1 MNRRA
6 GRALAVTAVVLLAGQ
21 QCAPAARAVAPPP
34 VDNSLLPSPAAPA
47 PPEPTEQRGACAV
60 PLQIGANHPR
70 AAQLD
75 GVDLQAI
82 WRVTRG
88 AGQRVAVID
97 TGVQPHRRLSG
108 VVAGGDYVS
117 SGDGRQD
124 CDGHGTIVA
133 GIIAA
138 APEPEDRS
146 GFSGVA
152 PEATIIA
159 IRQSS
164 NKFGPLSDPSTRGF
178 GDVTTLAMAV
188 RNAADMGAS
197 VINISSVACTEGTL
211 DDRILG
217 AALSYAVDVKD
228 AVVVTAA
235 GNVGGS
241 GQCLAQNTT
250 PQPTVIVSP
259 GWYDDYVLT
268 VASVTVDGAPSA
280 FSLNGPWVDVAAH
293 GEAVVSLD
301 PDGDGLVDAIP
312 GASGPMPISGT
323 SYATPVVSGLVALV
337 RARFPRMSA
346 RQVMAKIEATAHK
359 PVGGWNAQVGNG
371 VVDCLA
377 ALSDH
382 PAQPPVPRPRPEPAG
397 SDPQPEPA
405 PARGIAAAGVGL
417 CLAGLAAAASAR
429 LRRRR
434 RDDVT
439 AD

>member
-1 MNRRA
+1 MSTGA
-6 GRALAVTAVVLLAGQ
+6 GRALAAAAAILLAAQ
-21 QCAPAARAVAPPP
+21 QCAPPAFAVTPPP
-34 VDNSLLPSPAAPA
+34 IDNSLLPIPAAPA

-60 PLQIGANHPR
+60 PCRSRRILRARRNWTVLTCRRSGASP
-70 AAQLD
+70 A
-75 GVDLQAI
+75 
-82 WRVTRG
+82 G

-97 TGVQPHRRLSG
+97 TGVQPHRRLPG
-108 VVAGGDYVS
+108 VIAGGDYVS

-138 APEPEDRS
+138 APESEDRS

-152 PEATIIA
+152 PEASIIA

-164 NKFGPLSDPSTRGF
+164 NKFGPLADPSSRGF

-188 RNAADMGAS
+188 RTAADMGAS
-197 VINISSVACTEGTL
+197 VINISSVACADGTL

-268 VASVTVDGAPSA
+268 VASVAADGAPSS
-280 FSLNGPWVDVAAH
+280 FSLTGPWVDVAAH

-312 GASGPMPISGT
+312 GASGPTPISGT

-346 RQVMAKIEATAHK
+346 RQVMAKIEATAHQ
-359 PVGGWNAQVGNG
+359 PARGWNAQVGNG

-382 PAQPPVPRPRPEPAG
+382 PAQPPVPRPRPAPARSG
-397 SDPQPEPA
+397 PQPEPA

>member
-1 MNRRA
+1 MSSRA
-6 GRALAVTAVVLLAGQ
+6 TRVLAVVATVLLAAT
-21 QCAPAARAVAPPP
+21 QCAPPAFAVAPPP
-34 VDNSLLPSPAAPA
+34 IDNSLLPSPAPPA
-47 PPEPTEQRGACAV
+47 PPEPTEQRAPCAV
-60 PLQIGANHPR
+60 PVHAEAKHPR
-70 AAQLD
+70 PAQLD

-82 WRVTRG
+82 WRLTRG

-97 TGVQPHRRLSG
+97 TGVQPHRRLPG
-108 VVAGGDYVS
+108 VIAGGDYVS
-117 SGDGRQD
+117 GGDGRQD

-138 APEPEDRS
+138 APDPEDRT

-152 PEATIIA
+152 PEASIIA

-164 NKFGPLSDPSTRGF
+164 NEFGPLSDPSSRGF

-188 RNAADMGAS
+188 RTAADMGAS
-197 VINISSVACTEGTL
+197 VINISSVACVEGTL

-217 AALSYAVDVKD
+217 AALSYAVGVKD

-241 GQCLAQNTT
+241 GQCPAQNTT
-250 PQPTVIVSP
+250 PQTSVIVSP

-268 VASVTVDGAPSA
+268 VASVAADGAPSA
-280 FSLNGPWVDVAAH
+280 FSLTGPWVDVAAR

-301 PDGDGLVDAIP
+301 PDGDGTVDAIP
-312 GASGPMPISGT
+312 GASGPMPITGT

-346 RQVMAKIEATAHK
+346 RQVMARIEATAHE
-359 PVGGWNAQVGNG
+359 PAGGWNVQVGNG

-382 PAQPPVPRPRPEPAG
+382 PAPPPLPKPGPAAVS
-397 SDPQPEPA
+397 SDPQTRPA

-417 CLAGLAAAASAR
+417 CLAGLAAAGSAR

>member
-1 MNRRA
+1 MRTRA
-6 GRALAVTAVVLLAGQ
+6 GRALAVAAAVVLAAQ
-21 QCAPAARAVAPPP
+21 QCAPPAFAVAPPP
-34 VDNSLLPSPAAPA
+34 IDSSLLPSPAAPA

-60 PLQIGANHPR
+60 PMHAEASRRR

-75 GVDLQAI
+75 GVDLQSI
-82 WRVTRG
+82 WRLTRG

-97 TGVQPHRRLSG
+97 TGVQPHRRLPG
-108 VVAGGDYVS
+108 VIAGGDYVS
-117 SGDGRQD
+117 RGDGRQD

-138 APEPEDRS
+138 APESQDRT
-146 GFSGVA
+146 GLSGVA
-152 PEATIIA
+152 PEASIIA

-164 NKFGPLSDPSTRGF
+164 NKFGPSSDPTSRGF

-188 RNAADMGAS
+188 RTAADMGAS
-197 VINISSVACTEGTL
+197 VINISSVACVEGTL
-211 DDRILG
+211 DDRRLG

-241 GQCLAQNTT
+241 GQCPAQNTT
-250 PQPTVIVSP
+250 AQTTVTSSP

-268 VASVTVDGAPSA
+268 VASVAADGAPSA
-280 FSLNGPWVDVAAH
+280 FSLNGPWIDVAAH

-301 PDGDGLVDAIP
+301 PDGDGVVDAVP
-312 GASGPMPISGT
+312 GGSGPMPISGT

-337 RARFPRMSA
+337 RARFPRMPA
-346 RQVMAKIEATAHK
+346 RQVMARIEATAHK
-359 PVGGWNAQVGNG
+359 PAGGWNAQVGNG

-382 PAQPPVPRPRPEPAG
+382 PARPALARPI
-397 SDPQPEPA
+397 PA
-405 PARGIAAAGVGL
+405 PVSSEPQSKPAPGLGIAAAGVGL
-417 CLAGLAAAASAR
+417 CLAGLAAAGSRR
-429 LRRRR
+429 LRGRRH
-434 RDDVT
+434 DDVT

>member
-1 MNRRA
+1 MRT
-6 GRALAVTAVVLLAGQ
+6 VTVAAAVLLAAPH
-21 QCAPAARAVAPPP
+21 CAPAAFAVAPPP
-34 VDNSLLPSPAAPA
+34 IDNSLTPSPAAPA
-47 PPEPTEQRGACAV
+47 PSEPTEQRGACAV
-60 PLQIGANHPR
+60 PLQVAANRPR

-75 GVDLQAI
+75 GVDLPTI
-82 WRVTRG
+82 WRLTRG
-88 AGQRVAVID
+88 SGQRVAVID
-97 TGVQPHRRLSG
+97 TGVQPHRRLPG
-108 VVAGGDYVS
+108 VIAGGDYVS
-117 SGDGRQD
+117 GGDGRQD

-138 APEPEDRS
+138 APVPEDRS

-152 PEATIIA
+152 PESTIIA

-164 NKFGPLSDPSTRGF
+164 NKFGPLSDPSSRGF

-188 RNAADMGAS
+188 RTAADMGAS

-241 GQCLAQNTT
+241 GQCPAQNTT
-250 PQPTVIVSP
+250 PQPMVTVSP

-268 VASVTVDGAPSA
+268 VASVGADGEPSA

-293 GEAVVSLD
+293 GEAVVSID

-312 GASGPMPISGT
+312 GASGPVPISGT

-359 PVGGWNAQVGNG
+359 PAGGWNVQVGNG

-382 PAQPPVPRPRPEPAG
+382 PAPPPLPRPAPAPAR
-397 SDPQPEPA
+397 SDRRPEPA